1 MAEQN
6 ATRNGARY
14 RDIWILVGVLLGGVG
29 TGVGGVGLWSTNERF
44 FKSDAI
50 RLEDRLTEQI
60 RDLRIQVDRI
70 EGETYRI
77 AGLLPALSTTDTD
90 RELEQR
96 IRTIEIRIGEAE
108 DK

>member
-1 MAEQN
+1 MTGLA
-6 ATRNGARY
+6 ARY
-14 RDIWILVGVLLGGVG
+14 R
-29 TGVGGVGLWSTNERF
+29 RF
-44 FKSDAI
+44 LAI
-50 RLEDRLTEQI
+50 EGRFLAIEDRLTEQI